1 MVSSGKVQCG
11 SGSDAVSKRRQVS
24 FNSPP
29 QRQRARL
36 RKQRLMAKVSDSGFQ
51 DDLVSFPAR
60 GKVSLLAGSD
70 EPEPA
75 AGQLSTWYLQYG
87 DVGFR
92 IQKEKEA
99 QFHLCNSL
107 SQQPQVGYTQY

>member
-1 MVSSGKVQCG
+1 MG
-11 SGSDAVSKRRQVS
+11 
-24 FNSPP
+24 FISPP
-29 QRQRARL
+29 QRQKSRL
-36 RKQRLMAKVSDSGFQ
+36 RKQRLMAKLGDSGFEK
-51 DDLVSFPAR
+51 DLVSSPAR
-60 GKVSLLAGSD
+60 REVSRAGSD

-75 AGQLSTWYLQYG
+75 AEQLSTWYLQYG

-107 SQQPQVGYTQY
+107 AQQPQVGYPQH